1 VFDSLAWDADLNWWK
16 GVADLAPG
24 RRIDLHVQ
32 APNDPREL
40 ASAVARAAPEW
51 QRFVVAE
58 PSIRAAV
65 ASQMTEAHNDFCN
78 PEDVVTE
85 QQFAERL
92 ELLSI
97 LFETSGSI
105 ELVYFDG
112 MLFGGHHIIVPV
124 GTDGTVGEAW
134 EAG

>member
-1 VFDSLAWDADLNWWK
+1 MSPTSRPAAASTCTF
-16 GVADLAPG
+16 
-24 RRIDLHVQ
+24 RRLTI
-32 APNDPREL
+32 
-40 ASAVARAAPEW
+40 
-51 QRFVVAE
+51 
-58 PSIRAAV
+58 
-65 ASQMTEAHNDFCN
+65 
-78 PEDVVTE
+78 VTE

-134 EAG
+134 EGRISAT